1 MYSLQ
6 QTPVFAKWLKALRDL
21 RAKARIIARLRLA
34 EMGHLGDTKAVG
46 GQVSEMRIDVGA
58 GYRVYY
64 TRRGE
69 TLIVLLVGGDKS
81 TQEKDIRRAQ
91 ALVKEL
97 L

>member
-1 MYSLQ
+1 M
-6 QTPVFAKWLKALRDL
+6 
-21 RAKARIIARLRLA
+21 A
-34 EMGHLGDTKAVG
+34 EMGHLGDAKAVG
-46 GQVSEMRIDVGA
+46 GEVSEMRIDVGP

-91 ALVKEL
+91 TMVKEL

>member
-21 RAKARIIARLRLA
+21 RAKARIIARLRMA
-34 EMGHLGDTKAVG
+34 EMGHLDDAKAVG
-46 GQVSEMRIDVGA
+46 GEVSEMRIDVGP

-91 ALVKEL
+91 TMVKEL